1 MRLMRKRGVILRGE
15 GSEEPGVVQSR
26 RDLNVGRGQLVLPGV
41 EEVTMAKQCLRQR
54 AISCMEEMPPKHE
67 ET

>member
-15 GSEEPGVVQSR
+15 GSEEPGVVQR
-26 RDLNVGRGQLVLPGV
+26 RRGLNVGRGQLVLPGV

-54 AISCMEEMPPKHE
+54 EISCMEEMPPKHE